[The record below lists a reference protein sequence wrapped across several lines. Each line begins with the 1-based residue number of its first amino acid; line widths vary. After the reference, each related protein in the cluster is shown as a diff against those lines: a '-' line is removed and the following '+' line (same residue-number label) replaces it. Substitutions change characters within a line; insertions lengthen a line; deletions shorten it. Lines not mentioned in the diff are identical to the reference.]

1 MRAVLAV
8 DLGSSNLRAALVD
21 ECGRLS
27 HLQSIPAPQP
37 DADASGRSEIRADTW
52 WDGFNTCVAAV
63 AASAGASFEHVAA
76 VAISG
81 VTRTQI
87 LLGAEQRP
95 LRPAITWADTSA
107 TPLLPEFLALAPSDD
122 PETKHL
128 NTFHPAA
135 RLAAIARSEPDILE
149 RTTCVLEPKDY
160 INLRLTGRAVT
171 DHVSSARLRAAVAL
185 LPPLGVSP
193 RIVPQAVP
201 PTEVIGRVAAS
212 LAEPLARL
220 AGRPVMA
227 MGTDTWA
234 AVIGLGALR
243 NGFAYNLSGTTE
255 VFGVL
260 SRTAAQA
267 DGLLSVDF
275 GNGLFQLGGPSQNGG
290 DTVVWLTELLAIP
303 ERDIG
308 AALHRLLAAPRDP
321 QDLLFLPY
329 LQGERVPYW
338 DPSLR
343 GAFIGLHRRHGPG
356 DLARAALEGIA
367 FVNRIV
373 LERAESA
380 IGQAVA
386 EIRFGGGGAANAAWC
401 QIKADICARLVTV
414 VDTDEPG
421 LTGAGLVAW
430 AALNHDTDLAEV
442 QSALPLRR
450 SYQPSPDSV
459 AAYDRL
465 YALFRAAEAAVG
477 PLSHALVASQR

>member
-1 MRAVLAV
+1 MRSVLAV

-21 ECGRLS
+21 ERGRLS
-27 HLQSIPAPQP
+27 YLQSIPAPTP
-37 DADASGRSEIRADTW
+37 SVDASGRSEIAANAW
-52 WDGFNTCVAAV
+52 WDGFNACVSAL
-63 AASAGASFEHVAA
+63 AASTGASFENVAA

-87 LLGAEQRP
+87 LLGADQRP
-95 LRPAITWADTSA
+95 LRPAITWADTRA
-107 TPLLPEFLALAPSDD
+107 APLLPEFLALAPSDD
-122 PETKHL
+122 PETRHL
-128 NTFHPAA
+128 NAFHPAA
-135 RLAAIARSEPDILE
+135 RLAAIARNEPATLE

-160 INLRLTGRAVT
+160 VNLRLTGRAVT
-171 DHVSSARLRAAVAL
+171 DRVSSSRLRAAVAL
-185 LPPLGVSP
+185 LPVLGVSP
-193 RIVPQAVP
+193 RIVPDAVA
-201 PTEVIGRVAAS
+201 PTEVIGRLATGH
-212 LAEPLARL
+212 AEPLAGL

-243 NGFAYNLSGTTE
+243 DGFAYNLAGTTE

-260 SRTAAQA
+260 STTAAQA

-275 GNGLFQLGGPSQNGG
+275 GSGLTQLGGPSQNGG
-290 DTVVWLTELLAIP
+290 DTLVWLTELLGLP

-308 AALHRLLAAPRDP
+308 AALDHLLAAPRNP

-373 LERAESA
+373 LERAEAA

-386 EIRFGGGGAANAAWC
+386 DIRFGGGGAANAAWC
-401 QIKADICARLVTV
+401 QIKADICARPVTM

-430 AALNHDTDLAEV
+430 AALNHDTDLAAV
-442 QSALPLRR
+442 QSALPVRR
-450 SYQPSPDSV
+450 TYQPRPDPV
-459 AAYDRL
+459 ASYDRL
-465 YALFRAAEAAVG
+465 YALFRAAEAAVA
-477 PLSHALVASQR
+477 PLSHALVSSQR

>member
-1 MRAVLAV
+1 MRGVLAV

-21 ECGRLS
+21 ERGRLS
-27 HLQSIPAPQP
+27 HLHSIPAPLP
-37 DADASGRSEIRADTW
+37 DTDTSGRSEIRADAW
-52 WDGFNTCVAAV
+52 WEGFNACVAAL
-63 AASAGASFEHVAA
+63 AASAGRSFDDVAA

-87 LLGAEQRP
+87 LLGADQRP
-95 LRPAITWADTSA
+95 VRPAITWADTRA
-107 TPLLPEFLALAPSDD
+107 TPLLAEFLAFAPSDD

-128 NTFHPAA
+128 NAFHPAA
-135 RLAAIARSEPDILE
+135 RLAAIARCELGTLE
-149 RTTCVLEPKDY
+149 RTSCVLEPKDY
-160 INLRLTGRAVT
+160 VNLRLTGRAVT

-201 PTEVIGRVAAS
+201 PTEVIGHIAAGH
-212 LAEPLARL
+212 AEPLARL

-243 NGFAYNLSGTTE
+243 DGFAYNLSGTTE

-260 SRTAAQA
+260 SGTAAQA
-267 DGLLSVDF
+267 AGLLSVDF
-275 GNGLFQLGGPSQNGG
+275 GGGLTQLGGPSQNGG
-290 DTVVWLTELLAIP
+290 DTLVWLTELLGVP

-308 AALHRLLAAPRDP
+308 AALHRLLAAPRDS

-343 GAFIGLHRRHGPG
+343 GAFIGLHRRHGAG
-356 DLARAALEGIA
+356 DLARAALEGLA

-373 LERAESA
+373 LERAEAA
-380 IGQAVA
+380 IGHAVGD
-386 EIRFGGGGAANAAWC
+386 IRFGGGGAANAAWS
-401 QIKADICARLVTV
+401 QIKADICARPVTV
-414 VDTDEPG
+414 VDTDAPG

-430 AALNHDTDLAEV
+430 AALNCDTDLAAV

-450 SYQPSPDSV
+450 TYAPRPDPV

>member
-1 MRAVLAV
+1 
-8 DLGSSNLRAALVD
+8 
-21 ECGRLS
+21 
-27 HLQSIPAPQP
+27 
-37 DADASGRSEIRADTW
+37 
-52 WDGFNTCVAAV
+52 
-63 AASAGASFEHVAA
+63 
-76 VAISG
+76 
-81 VTRTQI
+81 
-87 LLGAEQRP
+87 
-95 LRPAITWADTSA
+95 
-107 TPLLPEFLALAPSDD
+107 
-122 PETKHL
+122 
-128 NTFHPAA
+128 
-135 RLAAIARSEPDILE
+135 
-149 RTTCVLEPKDY
+149 
-160 INLRLTGRAVT
+160 
-171 DHVSSARLRAAVAL
+171 VSSARLRSAVAL
-185 LPPLGVSP
+185 LPALGVSP
-193 RIVPQAVP
+193 SIVPLAVP
-201 PTEVIGRVAAS
+201 PTDVIGRIAS
-212 LAEPLARL
+212 GHAEPLATL

-275 GNGLFQLGGPSQNGG
+275 GSGLTQLGGPSQNGG
-290 DTVVWLTELLAIP
+290 DTLVWLTNLLGLP

-308 AALHRLLAAPRDP
+308 AALDDLFAAPRHP

-329 LQGERVPYW
+329 LRGERVPHW

-380 IGQAVA
+380 IGHAVN
-386 EIRFGGGGAANAAWC
+386 EIRFGGGGSANAAWC
-401 QIKADICARLVTV
+401 QIKADICARPVTV

-430 AALNHDTDLAEV
+430 AALDHATDLTAA

-450 SYQPSPDSV
+450 TCQPRPDSL

-465 YALFRAAEAAVG
+465 YALFRAAEAAIA
-477 PLSHALVASQR
+477 PLSHALVSSQR

>member
-21 ECGRLS
+21 ERGRLS
-27 HLQSIPAPQP
+27 HLQSIPAPP
-37 DADASGRSEIRADTW
+37 SDADSSGRSEIRADAW
-52 WDGFNTCVAAV
+52 WDGFNTCVTALAT
-63 AASAGASFEHVAA
+63 SAGTQFDQVAA

-95 LRPAITWADTSA
+95 LRPAITWADTRA
-107 TPLLPEFLALAPSDD
+107 IPLLPEFLALTPQDD

-128 NTFHPAA
+128 NAFHPAA
-135 RLAAIARSEPDILE
+135 RLAAIARSEPAILE

-160 INLRLTGRAVT
+160 INLRLTGRAIT

-193 RIVPQAVP
+193 RIVPDAVP
-201 PTEVIGRVAAS
+201 PTDMIGPITTGHAG
-212 LAEPLARL
+212 PLARL

-275 GNGLFQLGGPSQNGG
+275 GSGLTQLGGPSQNGG
-290 DTVVWLTELLAIP
+290 DTLVWLTNLLGLP

-308 AALHRLLAAPRDP
+308 AALDHLFAAPRHP

-329 LQGERVPYW
+329 LQGERVPHW

-380 IGQAVA
+380 IGHAVN
-386 EIRFGGGGAANAAWC
+386 EIRFGGGGSANAAWC
-401 QIKADICARLVTV
+401 QIKADICARPVTV

-430 AALNHDTDLAEV
+430 AALDHATDLTAA

-450 SYQPSPDSV
+450 TCQPRPDSL

-465 YALFRAAEAAVG
+465 YALFRAAEAAIA
-477 PLSHALVASQR
+477 PLSHALVSSQR

>member
-1 MRAVLAV
+1 MRAVLSV

-21 ECGRLS
+21 ERGRLT
-27 HLQSIPAPQP
+27 HLQSTPAPSP
-37 DADASGRSEIRADTW
+37 DTDASGRSEIRADAW
-52 WDGFNTCVAAV
+52 WEGFNTCVTAL
-63 AASAGASFEHVAA
+63 AASAGASFDQVAA

-87 LLGAEQRP
+87 LLGADQRP
-95 LRPAITWADTSA
+95 LRPAITWADTRA
-107 TPLLPEFLALAPSDD
+107 APLLPEFLALAPPED
-122 PETKHL
+122 PETRHL
-128 NTFHPAA
+128 NAFHPAA
-135 RLAAIARSEPDILE
+135 RLAAIARSEPRILE

-193 RIVPQAVP
+193 RMVPQAVP
-201 PTEVIGRVAAS
+201 PTDVIGRIATGHAG
-212 LAEPLARL
+212 PLARL
-220 AGRPVMA
+220 VGRPVMA

-243 NGFAYNLSGTTE
+243 DGFAYNLSGTTE

-260 SRTAAQA
+260 SSTPAQA
-267 DGLLSVDF
+267 DGLLAVDF
-275 GNGLFQLGGPSQNGG
+275 GSGLTQLGGPSQNGG
-290 DTVVWLTELLAIP
+290 DTLIWLTELLGLP

-308 AALHRLLAAPRDP
+308 AALNHLLAAPRDP

-343 GAFIGLHRRHGPG
+343 GAFIGLHRRHVPG

-380 IGQAVA
+380 IGRPVA
-386 EIRFGGGGAANAAWC
+386 EIRFGGGGSANAAWC
-401 QIKADICARLVTV
+401 QIKADICARPVTV

-430 AALNHDTDLAEV
+430 AALDHATDLSAV
-442 QSALPLRR
+442 QSALPVRR
-450 SYQPSPDSV
+450 TYQPHPHSV
-459 AAYDRL
+459 ADYDRL
-465 YALFRAAEAAVG
+465 YAIFRAAEAAIA
-477 PLSHALVASQR
+477 PLSHALVSSQR

>member
-21 ECGRLS
+21 ERGRLS
-27 HLQSIPAPQP
+27 HLQSIPAPPP
-37 DADASGRSEIRADTW
+37 DADGSGRSEIRADAW
-52 WDGFNTCVAAV
+52 WDGFNACVAALASSAGAQFDAVAAV
-63 AASAGASFEHVAA
+63 AVGG
-76 VAISG
+76 I
-81 VTRTQI
+81 TRTQI
-87 LLGAEQRP
+87 LLGADHRP
-95 LRPAITWADTSA
+95 LRPAITWADTRA
-107 TPLLPEFLALAPSDD
+107 TPLLAQLLAMAPSDVA
-122 PETKHL
+122 ETKHL
-128 NTFHPAA
+128 NAFHPAA
-135 RLAAIARSEPDILE
+135 RLAAIARSEPGILE

-160 INLRLTGRAVT
+160 INLRLSGRAVT
-171 DHVSSARLRAAVAL
+171 DLVSSARLRAAVGL
-185 LPPLGVSP
+185 LPALGVSP
-193 RIVPQAVP
+193 RIVPEAVP
-201 PTEVIGRVAAS
+201 PTDVIGRVAAGH
-212 LAEPLARL
+212 AGPLARL

-243 NGFAYNLSGTTE
+243 DGFAYNLSGTTE

-260 SRTAAQA
+260 SRTSAQA
-267 DGLLSVDF
+267 DGLLAVDF
-275 GNGLFQLGGPSQNGG
+275 GSGLTQLGGPSQNGG
-290 DTVVWLTELLAIP
+290 DTLVWLSELLGLP

-308 AALHRLLAAPRDP
+308 AALDHLLAAPRHP

-373 LERAESA
+373 LELAEAA
-380 IGQAVA
+380 IGRSVA
-386 EIRFGGGGAANAAWC
+386 DIRFGGGGSANAAWC
-401 QIKADICARLVTV
+401 RIKADICARPVTV

-430 AALNHDTDLAEV
+430 AALDHATDLAAV
-442 QSALPLRR
+442 QSALTVRHC
-450 SYQPSPDSV
+450 YQPRPHAV
-459 AAYDRL
+459 ATYDRL
-465 YALFRAAEAAVG
+465 YTLFRAAEVAIA
-477 PLSHALVASQR
+477 PLSHALVSSQR

>member
-1 MRAVLAV
+1 MRGVLAV

-21 ECGRLS
+21 ERGRLS
-27 HLQSIPAPQP
+27 HLHSIPAPLP
-37 DADASGRSEIRADTW
+37 DTDTSGRSEIRADAW
-52 WDGFNTCVAAV
+52 WEGFNACVAAL
-63 AASAGASFEHVAA
+63 AASAGRSFDDVAA

-87 LLGAEQRP
+87 LLGADQRP
-95 LRPAITWADTSA
+95 VRPAITWADTRA
-107 TPLLPEFLALAPSDD
+107 TPLLAEFLAFAPSDD

-128 NTFHPAA
+128 NAFHPAA
-135 RLAAIARSEPDILE
+135 RLAAIARCELGTLE
-149 RTTCVLEPKDY
+149 RTSCVLEPKDY
-160 INLRLTGRAVT
+160 VNLRLTGRAVT

-201 PTEVIGRVAAS
+201 PTEVIGHIAAGH
-212 LAEPLARL
+212 AEPLARL

-243 NGFAYNLSGTTE
+243 DGFAYNLSGTTE

-260 SRTAAQA
+260 SGTAAQA
-267 DGLLSVDF
+267 AG
-275 GNGLFQLGGPSQNGG
+275 
-290 DTVVWLTELLAIP
+290 
-303 ERDIG
+303 
-308 AALHRLLAAPRDP
+308 LHRLLAAPRDS

-343 GAFIGLHRRHGPG
+343 GAFIGLHRRHGAG
-356 DLARAALEGIA
+356 DLARAALEGLA

-373 LERAESA
+373 LERAEAA
-380 IGQAVA
+380 IGHAVGD
-386 EIRFGGGGAANAAWC
+386 IRFGGGGAANAAWS
-401 QIKADICARLVTV
+401 QIKADICARPVTV
-414 VDTDEPG
+414 VDTDAPG

-430 AALNHDTDLAEV
+430 AALNCDTDLAAV

-450 SYQPSPDSV
+450 TYAPRPDPV